1 MYEDH
6 QMSFDSKHYCYCMTR
21 KIIQYSEHRTKS
33 QCSYIYSPLLVE
45 ENKTEEASIL
55 GHEVSLHDLTNAGC
69 S

>member
-1 MYEDH
+1 
-6 QMSFDSKHYCYCMTR
+6 MTR

-55 GHEVSLHDLTNAGC
+55 GLEVSLHDLTNAGC
-69 S
+69 SYFTAQFTFYYALNHLH